1 MLAAYSSSSM
11 TTFSSG
17 ESNQFSQ
24 HPMLAEPRTSIM
36 AILSL
41 VLGLLGLCV
50 PGFGLLGL
58 LFGIV
63 ALILIGSSNGA
74 LAGRGLSAAGIVLG
88 LLFSVLWGAL
98 IFGALGFASLFNQ
111 SIVTPTTRTMQAI
124 EARDWTTA
132 RNSLVKATAEK
143 LTDADFETFR
153 EAYHKELGA
162 FKSTPTGLLE
172 FMAQLGEMGDM
183 MSRFQ
188 NNPNNLIPI
197 PVTFDKGKAVV
208 AMQIDPQQ
216 PAASGSSGKPTEL
229 PIANL
234 QIMFRDGKVVTL
246 YDPENRPLPPADATK
261 APAAPT
267 SPPSASP
274 STPDHTAKPEPAPK
288 F

>member
-1 MLAAYSSSSM
+1 M

-17 ESNQFSQ
+17 EYNQYSQ
-24 HPMLAEPRTSIM
+24 QPVLTEPRTSIM

-41 VLGLLGLCV
+41 VLGLLGLCI

-88 LLFSVLWGAL
+88 LLFSVIWGAL
-98 IFGALGFASLFNQ
+98 IFGALSFASLFNQ
-111 SIVTPTTRTMQAI
+111 SIVAPTTRTMQAI
-124 EARDWTTA
+124 EARDWTAA
-132 RNSLVKATAEK
+132 RSSLQGSTAEK
-143 LTDADFETFR
+143 VTDADFEAFR
-153 EAYHKELGA
+153 EAYQKELGA
-162 FKSTPTGLLE
+162 FKSTPTGLWE
-172 FMAQLGEMGDM
+172 FMIQLGEMGET

-197 PVTFDKGKAVV
+197 PVTFEKGKAVV
-208 AMQIDPQQ
+208 AMQVDPQQ
-216 PAASGSSGKPTEL
+216 PASTGSSGSMPEL

-234 QIMFRDGKVVTL
+234 QIMFRDGTVVTL
-246 YDPENRPLPPADATK
+246 YDPENRPLPPGDAATPQPTNQTTDRPTDQPADKPADGGEK
-261 APAAPT
+261 PAPP
-267 SPPSASP
+267 
-274 STPDHTAKPEPAPK
+274 PAPK

>member
-1 MLAAYSSSSM
+1 M
-11 TTFSSG
+11 TTYSSG
-17 ESNQFSQ
+17 EYNQYSQ
-24 HPMLAEPRTSIM
+24 QPMLTEPRTSIM

-41 VLGLLGLCV
+41 VLGILGLCV

-74 LAGRGLSAAGIVLG
+74 LVGRGLSAAGIVLG

-98 IFGALGFASLFNQ
+98 IFGGLSFAWLFNQ

-124 EARDWTTA
+124 EARDWTAA
-132 RNSLVKATAEK
+132 RNSLQPSTAEK
-143 LTDADFETFR
+143 VTDADFEAFR
-153 EAYHKELGA
+153 EAYQKELGA
-162 FKSTPTGLLE
+162 FKSTPASLWELVI
-172 FMAQLGEMGDM
+172 QLGEMGDT

-197 PVTFDKGKAVV
+197 PVTFEKGKAVV
-208 AMQIDPQQ
+208 AMQVDPQQ
-216 PAASGSSGKPTEL
+216 QPTSTSGSAVPEL

-234 QIMFRDGKVVTL
+234 QIMFRDGTVVTL
-246 YDPENRPLPPADATK
+246 YDPENRPLPPAD
-261 APAAPT
+261 PAAPPAANGGT
-267 SPPSASP
+267 TPQPP
-274 STPDHTAKPEPAPK
+274 PAPK

>member
-1 MLAAYSSSSM
+1 M

-58 LFGIV
+58 LLGIV

-88 LLFSVLWGAL
+88 LLFSVLWGAV

-111 SIVTPTTRTMQAI
+111 SVVAPTTRTLQAI
-124 EARDWTTA
+124 EARDWNAA
-132 RNSLVKATAEK
+132 RSSLVKATADK
-143 LTDADFETFR
+143 VTDADFEAFR
-153 EAYHKELGA
+153 EAYQQEVGP
-162 FKSTPTGLLE
+162 FKSTPAGLME
-172 FMAQLGEMGDM
+172 FITQLGDMGDL

-197 PVTFDKGKAVV
+197 PVTFEKGKAVV
-208 AMQIDPQQ
+208 AMQVDPQQ
-216 PAASGSSGKPTEL
+216 SASKGPSSSSAEL

-234 QIMFRDGKVVTL
+234 QIMFRGGKVVTL
-246 YDPENRPLPPADATK
+246 YDPENRPLPPTDASKTP
-261 APAAPT
+261 AAGTPAEPAAPDQGKT
-267 SPPSASP
+267 GGDQVKKEPPP
-274 STPDHTAKPEPAPK
+274 PAPPK

>member
-1 MLAAYSSSSM
+1 M

-17 ESNQFSQ
+17 EYNQYSQ
-24 HPMLAEPRTSIM
+24 QPMLTEPRTSIM

-63 ALILIGSSNGA
+63 ALILIGSSNGT

-88 LLFSVLWGAL
+88 LLFSVVWGAL
-98 IFGALGFASLFNQ
+98 IVGGLSFASLFSQ
-111 SIVTPTTRTMQAI
+111 SIVAPTTKTLQAI

-132 RNSLVKATAEK
+132 RSSLQPSTAEK
-143 LTDADFETFR
+143 VTDADFEAFR
-153 EAYHKELGA
+153 EAYRQELGA
-162 FKSTPTGLLE
+162 FKSTPAGLWE
-172 FMAQLGEMGDM
+172 FFLQTSEMGKT

-188 NNPNNLIPI
+188 KNPNNLIPI
-197 PVTFDKGKAVV
+197 PVTFEKGKAVV
-208 AMQIDPQQ
+208 AMQVDPQPQ
-216 PAASGSSGKPTEL
+216 PTSGGGALEL

-234 QIMFRDGKVVTL
+234 QIMFEDGTVVTL
-246 YDPENRPLPPADATK
+246 YDPENRPLPPADPAA
-261 APAAPT
+261 APA
-267 SPPSASP
+267 SPAAESG
-274 STPDHTAKPEPAPK
+274 AKQEPAPAPK